1 VVGAVSEGPLHV
13 VVAGGGVAGLE
24 LALAL
29 QALAEERVSVEIV
42 APEKDFVYRPLAV
55 VEPFRAGE
63 ATSFPLPALV
73 HAAGAELHT
82 GEVAAVDA
90 SKKSVTTTDGGELPY
105 DVLAVT
111 LGARAREAVPGALTF
126 RGPRD
131 GPALAALLEEVVD
144 GRVRRLAFAVPA
156 GATWPLPLYEL
167 ALLTE
172 TYLADRGTMEVE
184 LTLVTPEEAP
194 LAIFGRAAGE
204 ALQELLDMRGI
215 RVQVRTTPLR
225 FEDGALQLAPSGSL
239 DADAVVALPRAE
251 GPFLSGL
258 PSDAAGFVPTDDQGR
273 VPGLDDVYAA
283 GDVTQFPVKQG
294 GIATQ
299 QADAVAE
306 AIAAWAGAPVEPTPF
321 RPVLR
326 GLLLTGLFPRFLRA
340 EPGTAVSTI
349 DTEALWWP
357 PAKIVGRYLAPFLAE
372 RIGLAHA
379 PPPQGEGAVP
389 VEVVVEPAR

>member
-1 VVGAVSEGPLHV
+1 VSEAPLHV
-13 VVAGGGVAGLE
+13 VVAGGGVAALE

-29 QALAEERVSVEIV
+29 RAQAEERVSVEIV
-42 APEKDFVYRPLAV
+42 APETEFTYRPLAV

-63 ATSFPLPALV
+63 VASFPLPALV
-73 HAAGAELHT
+73 RATGAELRAGT
-82 GEVAAVDA
+82 VASVDA
-90 SKKSVTTTDGGELPY
+90 ESKTLVTDDGGEVPY
-105 DVLAVT
+105 DVLVVA
-111 LGARAREAVPGALTF
+111 LGARPREAVPGALTF
-126 RGPRD
+126 RGPQD
-131 GPALAALLEEVVD
+131 GPALASLLEDVVD
-144 GRVRRLAFAVPA
+144 GRLRRLAFAVPA

-194 LAIFGRAAGE
+194 LAIFGRTASE
-204 ALQELLDMRGI
+204 ALGELLEARGI
-215 RVQVRTTPLR
+215 GLRVRTTPFR
-225 FEDGALQLAPSGSL
+225 FEHGALQLMPADSL
-239 DADAVVALPRAE
+239 DADAVIALPRAE

-258 PSDAAGFVPTDDQGR
+258 PNDVAGFVPTDEHGR
-273 VPGLDDVYAA
+273 VVGFEDVYAA

-299 QADAVAE
+299 QADAVAA
-306 AIAAWAGAPVEPTPF
+306 AIAARAGAPVEPEPF

-326 GLLLTGLFPRFLRA
+326 GLLLTGLFPRYLRA
-340 EPGTAVSTI
+340 EPGRDVSTI

-372 RIGLAHA
+372 RIGLGDLA
-379 PPPQGEGAVP
+379 PPRGEGAVP
-389 VEVVVEPAR
+389 VEVVVEA